1 MARVNLTEA
10 RINALKP
17 DPTGWRR
24 LELRDAI
31 VPGLVVRAA
40 AHRKTYV
47 LHTRFPGA
55 THPTRRAIAE
65 CGTISLETARATA
78 RLWIEQIANGID
90 PVTEARR
97 RADVERRQRDADRV
111 RQDVT
116 FAAVAEDYLKR
127 KVAGQRR
134 AAEAGRIVRNI
145 LVKAW
150 GNTPI
155 TDISRRDVVRLVE
168 EINDRPA
175 PVYAALVFAH
185 ARSLFGWV
193 VNRGIYGVEQSPCER
208 IKVGDLVSRRKQARL
223 RVLSDDELL
232 CFWKATG
239 RMPYPWR
246 QMFRLLLLSGARRNE
261 AAGAK
266 WGEFDLE
273 RKVWTIPQERFKSGV
288 SHLIPLTADM
298 LNILGGVPRFRK
310 GDYVFSFTFGE
321 RPALILHQAKLKLD
335 ALMLCYLKALARL
348 RGDDPGAVKLTPF
361 VIHDLRRTTR
371 TRLAALEVNDTVAE
385 MVLGHSHRNP
395 LQRVY
400 DQHSYEPQMRKALE
414 IWNAE
419 LRRIVSPPPSNVVP
433 LRGQGV

>member
-10 RINALKP
+10 RVLALKP
-17 DPTGWRR
+17 DPSGRRR

-47 LHTRFPGA
+47 LHTRYPGA
-55 THPTRRAIAE
+55 KHPTRRAIAE
-65 CGTISLETARATA
+65 CGTISLDSARATA
-78 RLWIEQIANGID
+78 RQWIEQITKGID

-97 RADVERRQRDADRV
+97 RAVDRP

-145 LVKAW
+145 LVTAW
-150 GNTPI
+150 GKTPVTEI
-155 TDISRRDVVRLVE
+155 TRRDVVRLVE

-185 ARSLFGWV
+185 MRSLFGWV

-208 IKVGDLVSRRKQARL
+208 VKIGELVSRRKQTRL
-223 RVLSDDELL
+223 RVLNDDELL

-239 RMPYPWR
+239 RMPYPW
-246 QMFRLLLLSGARRNE
+246 QHMFRLLLQSGVRRNE
-261 AAGAK
+261 AAGARF
-266 WGEFDLE
+266 GEFDFE
-273 RKVWTIPQERFKSGV
+273 RKIWTIPQERFKSGV
-288 SHLIPLTADM
+288 SHQVPLTADM
-298 LNILGGVPRFRK
+298 LTILDSVPRFRK
-310 GDYVFSFTFGE
+310 GDYVFSFKFGE

-335 ALMLCYLKALARL
+335 ALMLRYLKALARL
-348 RGDDPGAVKLTPF
+348 RGDDPDAVKLTPY

-395 LQRVY
+395 LQRIY
-400 DQHSYEPQMRKALE
+400 DQHGYEPQMRKALE

-419 LRRIVSPPPSNVVP
+419 LRRLVSPQPNNVVP